1 MGAIQDAIEAI
12 ESREPGEDFTYR
24 NIAKIFGVNRTTLAR
39 RHKGSQASQTVILT
53 NQQKLSPEE
62 ELELVDYINRLTKRA
77 LLPTQ
82 EIIQNFASQVAGEP
96 IGKAQVTYF
105 INCQSDHL
113 TS

>member
-1 MGAIQDAIEAI
+1 MGAIEDAIEAI

-39 RHKGSQASQTVILT
+39 RHQGSQASRTVIST

-82 EIIQNFASQVAGEP
+82 EIIQNFALQVAREPVGE
-96 IGKAQVTYF
+96 A
-105 INCQSDHL
+105 
-113 TS
+113 